1 MTVTR
6 TLLLGAAALG
16 TVVLSGCGT
25 TTAPAPAPVQVTAAP
40 PTSSSSQASAPS
52 GSASAASSAP
62 ASAAVPGPV
71 ATESNPPGDIPD
83 NQAYVAYTPSGTT
96 ISVKVPEG
104 WARSTTGKITVFTD
118 KLNRIEIQTATATS
132 APTTASVTSADVP
145 RLQAKV
151 PKFASPRVVAVS
163 RTAGPVVLLT
173 YQGDSA
179 VDPVTGKVV
188 RDAFERYSYFRAG
201 TRVDLTLSGPVSA
214 DNVDP
219 WRTVS
224 NSLRWT
230 P

>member
-1 MTVTR
+1 M
-6 TLLLGAAALG
+6 
-16 TVVLSGCGT
+16 
-25 TTAPAPAPVQVTAAP
+25 
-40 PTSSSSQASAPS
+40 
-52 GSASAASSAP
+52 
-62 ASAAVPGPV
+62 
-71 ATESNPPGDIPD
+71 
-83 NQAYVAYTPSGTT
+83 
-96 ISVKVPEG
+96 
-104 WARSTTGKITVFTD
+104 
-118 KLNRIEIQTATATS
+118 
-132 APTTASVTSADVP
+132 
-145 RLQAKV
+145 
-151 PKFASPRVVAVS
+151 S